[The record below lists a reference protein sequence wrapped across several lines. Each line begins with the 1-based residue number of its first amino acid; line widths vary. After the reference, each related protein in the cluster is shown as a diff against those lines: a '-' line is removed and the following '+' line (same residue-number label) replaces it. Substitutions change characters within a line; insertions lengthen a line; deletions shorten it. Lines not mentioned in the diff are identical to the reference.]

1 MGALFPTPGIPWILG
16 TTYVPYTV
24 VTSPV
29 VSAPI
34 RAYRGWPMDTQ
45 LQTDLKAGTTNI
57 SIFSAPALARDTTR
71 FLRMMTEQTASQA
84 PVTMTATMTNNIV
97 TFAGTG
103 SASEVIGIADIHHGY
118 AYRLSDMD
126 TPTTV
131 AAVFA
136 ANIPSAT
143 SSGPTLTINTSN
155 VVSVAYSADITTLT
169 EVHRQLQIVRVSVW
183 TPTTTLRDQ
192 ICSILD
198 PAIMWYDRIVFA
210 ENSISGPI
218 RNAGTHVD
226 DIVGVEFMWR
236 RDLLYH
242 IEYPTMYKR
251 IETPMVLG
259 EITPLEQYI

>member
-1 MGALFPTPGIPWILG
+1 MA
-16 TTYVPYTV
+16 
-24 VTSPV
+24 TSPV
-29 VSAPI
+29 LVSDI
-34 RAYRGWPMDTQ
+34 RCYRGWPLDAQ
-45 LQTDLKAGTTNI
+45 LTNDLKAGVSNI

-84 PVTMTATMTNNIV
+84 PITMTATMTGNLV
-97 TFAGTG
+97 TFAGTA
-103 SASEVIGIADIHHGY
+103 SISEVIGIADINHGY
-118 AYRLSDMD
+118 AYRLHAND

-136 ANIPSAT
+136 AHIPNAT
-143 SSGPTLTINTSN
+143 SAGATLTINTGN

-169 EVHRQLQIVRVSVW
+169 EVHRQLQIVRISVW
-183 TPTTTLRDQ
+183 TPTTELRDQ

-198 PAIMWYDRIVFA
+198 PAIMWYDRMVFA

-218 RNAGTHVD
+218 CNAGTHVD
-226 DIVGVEFMWR
+226 DVVGLEFMWR
-236 RDLLYH
+236 RDLLYN

-251 IETPMVLG
+251 IETPMILG